1 MKKIILVLAVAAF
14 AFSPLLVTSASAGPV
29 RHALKHA
36 KHHVK
41 HVKHVK
47 HPHHAKKHKKA

>member
-14 AFSPLLVTSASAGPV
+14 AFSPLRVTSASAGPV

-36 KHHVK
+36 KHHVQ